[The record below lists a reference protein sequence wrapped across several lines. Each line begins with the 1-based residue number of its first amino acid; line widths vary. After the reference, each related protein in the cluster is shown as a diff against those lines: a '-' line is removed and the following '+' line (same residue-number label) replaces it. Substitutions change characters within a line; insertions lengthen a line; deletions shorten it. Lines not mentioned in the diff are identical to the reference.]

1 MPDAPFVGHSD
12 SELLG
17 HWYKKEGKITNEM
30 IDEQDGI
37 FAFMLMDHKTG
48 HFTVARDA
56 MGICP
61 LYWGKG
67 ADGSMWFASE
77 MKAIQDVCAEFEIF
91 PPVRRHFIPFV
102 LCARPTHAVRT
113 LSSADIEID
122 LAAPFL
128 KPCKLSL
135 NSCVGTS
142 DPDRDTV
149 SRR

>member
-1 MPDAPFVGHSD
+1 VPDAPFAGHSD

-37 FAFMLMDHKTG
+37 FVFMLMDHKNG

-61 LYWGKG
+61 LYWGKS

-91 PPVRRHFIPFV
+91 PPVRRHFI
-102 LCARPTHAVRT
+102 L
-113 LSSADIEID
+113 
-122 LAAPFL
+122 L
-128 KPCKLSL
+128 KPICPVRPADSP
-135 NSCVGTS
+135 SSHPV
-142 DPDRDTV
+142 V
-149 SRR
+149 SRHCDRPGRGVSESAQAYFTQLR